1 MFKTSTATLNFMPK
15 DGMKVLVLG
24 TVAVFERDGV
34 YQIYCKAMQEDGI
47 GDLYKKYDT
56 IISVSIC
63 GCKPG
68 MEKYYEISCGLRA
81 LPNLRRAEKN
91 RYGAG

>member
-34 YQIYCKAMQEDGI
+34 YQIYCKAMKEDGI
-47 GDLYKKYDT
+47 GDLYKKYDE
-56 IISVSIC
+56 SLFANHKSD
-63 GCKPG
+63 K
-68 MEKYYEISCGLRA
+68 K
-81 LPNLRRAEKN
+81 
-91 RYGAG
+91 